1 MSVKT
6 ARRVSPAGRLLQMG
20 DKFSE
25 ILRLRAG
32 VSAAKQKQ
40 ETARDPKRIGAV
52 SCLHAKQKG

>member
-1 MSVKT
+1 
-6 ARRVSPAGRLLQMG
+6 VSPAGRLLQMG

-32 VSAAKQKQ
+32 MS
-40 ETARDPKRIGAV
+40 TAENRRPPAIPLRIGAV